1 MQVASRVWIARLPR
15 NKNSVVPALI
25 FGAGKENETPHVPL
39 PKTPVFQSN
48 VYLKDALFFLSSK
61 NLSDHP
67 LNPLFRRFLR
77 FSSGPV
83 FSLFAGV

>member
-1 MQVASRVWIARLPR
+1 VDRTLAEKQ
-15 NKNSVVPALI
+15 NSVVPAFI

-61 NLSDHP
+61 NLFDHP
-67 LNPLFRRFLR
+67 QNAHLQRF
-77 FSSGPV
+77 
-83 FSLFAGV
+83 